1 MALRAKR
8 FGSSLEETTPAAAP
22 TPAKTTSPAATTV
35 SAPAAK
41 KAKVEMSA
49 EQLEVLR
56 KRAERFGTI
65 APVIEAIEIA
75 DKKKQR
81 LDRFITTAA
90 TADATPAETP
100 AVEATPATPLSG
112 PAAPV
117 VTGDIKAMSVEERK
131 RLRAE
136 RFK

>member
-8 FGSSLEETTPAAAP
+8 FGSAALEPA
-22 TPAKTTSPAATTV
+22 PAATPTKTTV
-35 SAPAAK
+35 PITVAPATESAPPAK
-41 KAKVEMSA
+41 RAKVEMSA

-65 APVIEAIEIA
+65 SPAIESIEIA

-81 LDRFITTAA
+81 LDRFITSAA
-90 TADATPAETP
+90 TADATPADTP
-100 AVEATPATPLSG
+100 VVEATPLTG
-112 PAAPV
+112 PAAV
-117 VTGDIKAMSVEERK
+117 VTGDIKTMSAEERK
-131 RLRAE
+131 KLRAE